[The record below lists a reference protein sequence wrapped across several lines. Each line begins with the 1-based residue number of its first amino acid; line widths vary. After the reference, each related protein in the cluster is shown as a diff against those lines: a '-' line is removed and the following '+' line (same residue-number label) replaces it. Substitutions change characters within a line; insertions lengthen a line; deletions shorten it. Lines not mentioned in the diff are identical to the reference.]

1 MKRKNIFG
9 LASESTDKILQLYR
23 ESRNKRPIDELLFF
37 KTIVWACLEKQKGE
51 DACCWRTPYAMFTE
65 PKACM
70 GTISLIDNAYRT
82 YRNGGGRFCYFN
94 YNIKDNF
101 GKLL

>member
-9 LASESTDKILQLYR
+9 LTDRNTDKIIQLYKELR
-23 ESRNKRPIDELLFF
+23 KKRPIDELLFF

-51 DACCWRTPYAMFTE
+51 DACCWKSPYAMFV
-65 PKACM
+65 ALGAYM
-70 GTISLIDNAYRT
+70 GTISLIDNAYRV
-82 YRNGGGRFCYFN
+82 YWNNKKHLCYFN